1 MALPDSFFASP
12 NLLERPVQL
21 GDEKHTVHFREL
33 PALAFKEWREQ
44 ENSENANV
52 RHLAMTNL
60 LVAGVCN
67 PDGSPA
73 LTLDQAKLLKPVPMT
88 SLVEA
93 LLDANGVTSKAKKQ
107 QGND

>member
-12 NLLERPVQL
+12 SILARQVKL
-21 GDEKHTVHFREL
+21 GHNEHTVHFREL
-33 PALAFKEWREQ
+33 PALEFKTWRDN
-44 ENSENANV
+44 ENSEDANV

-60 LVAGVCN
+60 LVAGVCD

-73 LTLDQAKLLKPVPMT
+73 LTLKQAKLLKPGPMT
-88 SLVEA
+88 ALIEA
-93 LLDANGVTSKAKKQ
+93 LMDANGVTSKAKEQ